1 MTRGNLIYVIGPS
14 GCGKDSI
21 MLYARKHCPGS
32 EAAFAHRYITRPADA
47 GGENHVAL
55 LPDEY
60 RARLDL
66 GLFALSWDSHG
77 NRYGVGIEID
87 AWMESGLNV
96 VVNGS
101 RAYLPE
107 AVRRYPDLVP
117 VLVSVE
123 SDILRQRLILRGRES
138 AAEIEGRLERAGNYS
153 VSHPALRRIDNS
165 GELSD
170 AGRALLELAR
180 KKPVR
185 MRRAV

>member
-1 MTRGNLIYVIGPS
+1 MTPGNLIYVIGPS

-66 GLFALSWDSHG
+66 GLFALAWDSHG
-77 NRYGVGIEID
+77 NRYGVGLEID
-87 AWMESGLNV
+87 AWLEAGLNV

-101 RAYLPE
+101 RALP
-107 AVRRYPDLVP
+107 A
-117 VLVSVE
+117 
-123 SDILRQRLILRGRES
+123 RGRPPLPGS
-138 AAEIEGRLERAGNYS
+138 RPGAGHPGPGYPAPAP
-153 VSHPALRRIDNS
+153 HPARPR
-165 GELSD
+165 D
-170 AGRALLELAR
+170 AR
-180 KKPVR
+180 
-185 MRRAV
+185 